1 MIKEIFYGIILVMK
15 KEILSVKNLSVKI
28 GGHTLVHGVTFD
40 LHEGEIL
47 ALIGPNGSGKT
58 TTLKALLGLLP
69 FEGQIK
75 WQKKFAVGYV
85 PQRFA
90 FDANFPLTVSE
101 LLSLSIK
108 GASFWVHTKKSHAA
122 IFAALKSV
130 GAEKLIHRRI
140 GKLSAGELQR
150 VLLAY
155 ALVDRPEILFL
166 DEPVTG
172 IDIEGEETFYN
183 LITRVNKEQK
193 ITIVIVSHDLNIVYK
208 YAAQVVCLNHK
219 MLCFGAPHKA
229 LTAEV
234 LKEAYGQEV
243 TSFKHHH

>member
-1 MIKEIFYGIILVMK
+1 MK
-15 KEILSVKNLSVKI
+15 KELLSVKNLSVTI
-28 GGHTLVHGVTFD
+28 GGRTLVKGVTFN
-40 LHEGEIL
+40 LHEGDIL

-58 TTLKALLGLLP
+58 TALKALLGLLP
-69 FEGQIK
+69 ADGEIK
-75 WQKKFAVGYV
+75 WQKKLNIGYV

-108 GASFWVHTKKSHAA
+108 GARFWLHTKKSHAM
-122 IFAALKSV
+122 IFSALKSV

-140 GKLSAGELQR
+140 GALSAGELQR
-150 VLLAY
+150 VILAY
-155 ALVDRPEILFL
+155 ALVDKPGMLFL
-166 DEPVTG
+166 DEPVAG

-183 LITRVNKEQK
+183 LITRLNKEQK
-193 ITIVIVSHDLNIVYK
+193 ITIILVSHDLDIVYK
-208 YAAQVVCLNHK
+208 YAAEVICLNHK

-234 LKEAYGQEV
+234 LREAYGQEV
-243 TSFKHHH
+243 TSFKHNHHH